1 MHVLEYLSD
10 PKCEKKSKDSFNRGG
25 CGRKS
30 TIYSIGMIPGEA
42 ARLDSQRIAQMP
54 KSLLQKFPTVVLG
67 IIILISAGCAQI
79 SHEQDSKV
87 EIGFIE
93 INSDMKL
100 RRMVVHHA
108 TPKGVVLFLHGFPE
122 TLYAWKDISLILARD
137 YEVHAFDWPGYGLSS
152 RPSVERFS
160 YAPQDYARVLKEYI
174 GKSRIDTSKLVIYA
188 TDIGALPALIAALD
202 QPDVAKKM
210 IVGDFAPFDRP
221 QYMYAS
227 LQSLKSKPSS
237 DQTRAYMNSTRDEI
251 LENAFRRGLS
261 EDEQFA
267 ISQEFRDDMFRGWSQ
282 NNMTSADAFYYYY
295 SHFTRD
301 QDYFESNLNKLT
313 TPVTV
318 IWGEKDFYIKKEMG
332 VEFANKAN
340 LKLISLTGIG
350 HYPHLQSPKRTIA
363 EIRASF
369 DK

>member
-1 MHVLEYLSD
+1 MAEF
-10 PKCEKKSKDSFNRGG
+10 P
-25 CGRKS
+25 
-30 TIYSIGMIPGEA
+30 
-42 ARLDSQRIAQMP
+42 ARLNSQRNAQMP
-54 KSLLQKFPTVVLG
+54 KSSIQKLLTAVLVLNF
-67 IIILISAGCAQI
+67 LISSGCTEI
-79 SHEQDSKV
+79 SREQDSKA
-87 EIGFIE
+87 EIGFIN
-93 INSDMKL
+93 INSNMKL
-100 RRMVVHHA
+100 RRMIVHNSR
-108 TPKGVVLFLHGFPE
+108 PKGVVLFLHGFPE

-152 RPSVERFS
+152 RPPVDRFS
-160 YAPQDYARVLKEYI
+160 YAPKDYAHVLNEYI
-174 GKSRIDTSKLVIYA
+174 RKSGIDTSKLVIYA
-188 TDIGALPALIAALD
+188 TDIGALPALILALD
-202 QPDVAKKM
+202 EPNFAKKI

-221 QYMYAS
+221 QYMYVS

-237 DQTRAYMNSTRDEI
+237 DRTRAHMNNTRDEI

-261 EDEQFA
+261 KDEQFEV
-267 ISQEFRDDMFRGWSQ
+267 SQEFRDDMFRGWTQ
-282 NNMTSADAFYYYY
+282 NNITSADAFYHYY

-301 QDYFESNLNKLT
+301 QDYFESNLNKLK

-340 LKLISLTGIG
+340 VELIVLSGLG
-350 HYPHLQSPKRTIA
+350 HYPHLQSPKRTID

>member
-1 MHVLEYLSD
+1 ML
-10 PKCEKKSKDSFNRGG
+10 KS
-25 CGRKS
+25 
-30 TIYSIGMIPGEA
+30 SI
-42 ARLDSQRIAQMP
+42 
-54 KSLLQKFPTVVLG
+54 QKLPTVVLVFMF
-67 IIILISAGCAQI
+67 LISAGCAQI
-79 SHEQDSKV
+79 SREQNSKV
-87 EIGFIE
+87 EIGFID

-100 RRMVVHHA
+100 RRMIVHHT

-122 TLYAWKDISLILARD
+122 TLYVWKDISLILARD

-152 RPSVERFS
+152 RPSVESFS

-174 GKSRIDTSKLVIYA
+174 GKSGVDTSKLVIYA

-202 QPDVAKKM
+202 QPNVAKKM

-221 QYMYAS
+221 QYMYES

-237 DQTRAYMNSTRDEI
+237 DRTRAYMNSTRDEI
-251 LENAFRRGLS
+251 LENAFRRGLPK
-261 EDEQFA
+261 DEQFE
-267 ISQEFRDDMFRGWSQ
+267 ISQELRDDMFRGWSQ
-282 NNMTSADAFYYYY
+282 NNMTSADAFYHYY

-318 IWGEKDFYIKKEMG
+318 IWGEKDIYINKEMG

-340 LKLISLTGIG
+340 LELIVLIGLG

-363 EIRASF
+363 EIRASL
-369 DK
+369 DT